1 MQIINETPFAAA
13 LLEGPNPLGG
23 GLTVVV
29 KGAFDVVAGARATA
43 RPRRPPTEGAL
54 ETFPRELGGE
64 LAWETGPHDTCRYP
78 SDFAPFK
85 PATDVM
91 AVATLSERDTD
102 TRRVQLRAG
111 GLTKIIELRRG
122 SRRQLLSLAPLGGPT
137 AERLAASG
145 TYDARWRATRWPWF
159 PEDFDWSTFQAAPS
173 DQRVA
178 GYLNGDELLQLDGNT
193 ERDVKTYLP
202 SLRPRAFVRGARGR
216 TGTDS
221 RIHEIA
227 LVLDTVWLDADVGAF
242 VLVWRGHLAGLRADD
257 TTAALVA
264 VEALDENPAP
274 RRTFEAEERW
284 RSSRPTDREAAE
296 GDHEDDEGSTIEM
309 PPKEPAFAQ
318 ETDEAQEIAN
328 AVAMLREARLPEELV
343 AKAAH
348 APTLASLGALLEAE
362 LPAFEAKA
370 VDEASSLERAK
381 ELLRSH
387 GHDPGLLDEPPM
399 PSEPDEGAPNKLTR
413 DDVLARVK
421 AGESLSG
428 ADLRGLDL
436 SRAALQ
442 SAKLD
447 GANLDG
453 ANLDGADLCDADLA
467 DATLRN
473 ASAEGARFDH
483 VTAERAGLESLAA
496 KRASFVGA
504 NLAGAKL
511 SYGLLTGADF
521 TRADLTRAN
530 LAGALLAEATLVE
543 ADLDAAEL
551 QLAVLCE
558 AQATRSSMRNTDM
571 TGVNLTGATLD
582 GASLTGATLDRVKL
596 DAASLVDARLEGA
609 HGEHVSFEHA
619 TMTRLRAGRGCSF
632 PGANLRDVRGNDA
645 NFSAAELTGATLDG
659 ATLERALFRGTRL
672 EGASLHLAVLRQIDF
687 SDAVLARA
695 RLTKVNA
702 FQARFPNADLG
713 DADCRASNFF
723 QSEFWQANTRG
734 TRFDKSLLTGTK
746 LDPEGMT

>member
-1 MQIINETPFAAA
+1 MHIVNETPFAAA
-13 LLEGPNPLGG
+13 LLEAPNPHGG

-29 KGAFDVVAGARATA
+29 KGAFDVVPGARATA
-43 RPRRPPTEGAL
+43 RPRRPATEVARD
-54 ETFPRELGGE
+54 TFPRALGGE
-64 LAWETGPHDTCRYP
+64 LAWEAGPHGTCRYP

-111 GLTKIIELRRG
+111 ELTKIIELRRG

-178 GYLNGDELLQLDGNT
+178 GYLKGDELLQLHGHAEPAVMT
-193 ERDVKTYLP
+193 HLP
-202 SLRPRAFVRGARGR
+202 GLRPRAFIRRARGR
-216 TGTDS
+216 NGADQ
-221 RIHEIA
+221 RVHEIP
-227 LVLDTVWLDADVGAF
+227 LMLDTVWLDADEGAF
-242 VLVWRGHLAGLRADD
+242 VIVWRGHGAGLRADD
-257 TTAALVA
+257 ATMALVA
-264 VEALDENPAP
+264 VEPMDEQPAAGHS
-274 RRTFEAEERW
+274 FEAEERW
-284 RSSRPTDREAAE
+284 RASRPTDREDVE
-296 GDHEDDEGSTIEM
+296 GELDGDEGSPIEAEQ
-309 PPKEPAFAQ
+309 EPAFA
-318 ETDEAQEIAN
+318 EESDEAKEISN
-328 AVAMLREARLPEELV
+328 AVAIMRHARLPDELV
-343 AKAAH
+343 AKAEH
-348 APTLASLGALLEAE
+348 APTLASLVALLEAE
-362 LPAFEAKA
+362 LPAFEGKA
-370 VDEASSLERAK
+370 VDADSSLERAK

-436 SRAALQ
+436 SRADLQ

-483 VTAERAGLESLAA
+483 VTAERAGLESLTAR
-496 KRASFVGA
+496 RASFVGA

-521 TRADLTRAN
+521 TQADLTRAN
-530 LAGALLAEATLVE
+530 LAGAQLAEATLVE

-551 QLAVLCE
+551 QLAVLCD
-558 AQATRSSMRNTDM
+558 ARATRSSMRNTD
-571 TGVNLTGATLD
+571 LTGADLTRASLD

-596 DAASLVDARLEGA
+596 DAASLIDARLEGA
-609 HGEHVSFEHA
+609 HGEAVSFEHA
-619 TMTRLRAGRGCSF
+619 TMTRLRAGRGCAF
-632 PGANLRDVRGNDA
+632 PKANLRGVRGDDA
-645 NFSAAELTGATLDG
+645 NFSSAELTGATLDG

-672 EGASLHLAVLRQIDF
+672 EGASLHLAVLKQIDF
-687 SDAVLARA
+687 SDAVLTRA

-702 FQARFPNADLG
+702 FQARFPSADLG

-723 QSEFWQANTRG
+723 ESEFWQANTRG
-734 TRFDKSLLTGTK
+734 TRFDKSLLTRTK
-746 LDPEGMT
+746 LDREGMT